1 MDYANC
7 VCKMRQTG
15 GSIGRGREGG
25 PWRGESCL
33 LTDNTQVQEY
43 RCGRMCGHLT
53 LIDAG
58 IAQLHKFDL
67 QCPILQN
74 ERREHD
80 WTINKLSNNK
90 NNNEYCQF
98 TQRICLLQRIFITYT
113 PCCPTPLE
121 FAMQLEWQL
130 ADGRWQ
136 RGLAS
141 SANWQQMQISC
152 QLTSECFKC
161 VALKRSSLL

>member
-1 MDYANC
+1 MYA
-7 VCKMRQTG
+7 KWDLQ
-15 GSIGRGREGG
+15 IDWQREGEEG
-25 PWRGESCL
+25 GGGRADSCL

-53 LIDAG
+53 LVDAG

-80 WTINKLSNNK
+80 WTIDKQTTATTTTNIVNSHSVSA
-90 NNNEYCQF
+90 
-98 TQRICLLQRIFITYT
+98 
-113 PCCPTPLE
+113 CCSAYSSRVRPTLE
-121 FAMQLEWQL
+121 FALQLEWQL
-130 ADGRWQ
+130 AADRWW